1 MKLLTYTDEDGF
13 TYQSLVRDNDTDPS
27 IGLIQSPPDL
37 RQLDWEAIVKNI
49 HNALLEREL
58 FTIQDV
64 QIRSTEF
71 NQIILAKVVK
81 QIYRLYQEAEQDQ
94 EQGEI
99 KK

>member
-1 MKLLTYTDEDGF
+1 MKLLTYTDSDGF

-37 RQLDWEAIVKNI
+37 RQLDWDAIARNI

-58 FTIQDV
+58 FTIQDI
-64 QIRSTEF
+64 QIRGTEF

-81 QIYRLYQEAEQDQ
+81 QIYRLYQDQEQDQ
-94 EQGEI
+94 EQENV
-99 KK
+99 KQ

>member
-1 MKLLTYTDEDGF
+1 MKLLTFTDADGF
-13 TYQSLVRDNDTDPS
+13 SHKSLVRDNDTDPS

-81 QIYRLYQEAEQDQ
+81 PIFHLYQKEQDP
-94 EQGEI
+94 EQGET
-99 KK
+99 

>member
-1 MKLLTYTDEDGF
+1 MKLLTFTDDEG
-13 TYQSLVRDNDTDPS
+13 YNHKSLVRDNDTDPA

-71 NQIILAKVVK
+71 NQIILARVVK
-81 QIYRLYQEAEQDQ
+81 QIYRLYQEQ
-94 EQGEI
+94 ETEN
-99 KK
+99 

>member
-1 MKLLTYTDEDGF
+1 MKLLTFTDPDG
-13 TYQSLVRDNDTDPS
+13 YSHKSLVRDTDTDPS

-37 RQLDWEAIVKNI
+37 RQLDWEAIAKNI

-64 QIRSTEF
+64 QIRNAEF

-81 QIYRLYQEAEQDQ
+81 QIYRLYQDQ
-94 EQGEI
+94 EQDPEQEI
-99 KK
+99 